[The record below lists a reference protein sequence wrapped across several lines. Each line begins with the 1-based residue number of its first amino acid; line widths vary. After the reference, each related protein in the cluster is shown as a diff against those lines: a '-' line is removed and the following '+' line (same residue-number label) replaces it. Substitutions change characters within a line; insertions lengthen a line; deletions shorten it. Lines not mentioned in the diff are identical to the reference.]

1 MDDCSD
7 PRTLRRGRNPE
18 LVKFF
23 AAVPVIALLF
33 VCAPA
38 EASCNLNPRY
48 LGDVIRWD
56 SPPGSV
62 QFSVQELIE
71 GLAPLY
77 VQTRLNSYPVEHR
90 VSAQTTVRYII
101 TAEITGGTQAVAS
114 TDACLATLDVT
125 LEPDAEFR
133 RLTRR
138 AVIPIAGSTAGA
150 LGGRF
155 RTALELRGVG
165 TMRGRVVFHP
175 ANRAASDG
183 DPSLPYSFNASPL
196 VAWDD
201 VVASMGQSGI
211 GSIDIIPDE
220 GTADVVP
227 QVVARLYNDTP
238 LGTFGTQVAAVLPYA
253 YLRGRSLEVPIP
265 DARFRVN
272 IGIRTFSATKVKV
285 VTYGANGRLQGFRDV
300 TFPAGWTMMTTAA
313 DLTRETLAPGAS
325 VTLLVTGSAVAFYT
339 VTENQT
345 NDPTVVVAPA
355 EPQSR
360 NVGSFVD

>member
-1 MDDCSD
+1 MKS
-7 PRTLRRGRNPE
+7 
-18 LVKFF
+18 
-23 AAVPVIALLF
+23 LLAIF
-33 VCAPA
+33 SLLVCALNA

-48 LGDVIRWD
+48 LGDAIRWD

-62 QFSVQELIE
+62 QFSVQEIIE
-71 GLAPLY
+71 GLPPVY
-77 VQTRLNSYPVEHR
+77 VQTRLNSYPVDHR

-101 TAEITGGTQAVAS
+101 TAEITSGTQAVES
-114 TDACLATLDVT
+114 MDACLATLDVT

-138 AVIPIAGSTAGA
+138 SVIPIAGSTTGA
-150 LGGRF
+150 FGGKF

-175 ANRAASDG
+175 ANRPASDD
-183 DPSLPYSFNASPL
+183 DPSLPYSFNASPVL
-196 VAWDD
+196 SWED

-227 QVVARLYNDTP
+227 QVVARLYNDTT

-253 YLRGRSLEVPIP
+253 YLDGRSLEVPIP
-265 DARFRVN
+265 DTRFRVN
-272 IGIRTFSATKVKV
+272 IGIRTFTTTKVKV
-285 VTYGANGRLQGFRDV
+285 VTYGADGRLDGFRDV
-300 TFPAGWTMMTTAA
+300 TFPAGWTMMTSAA
-313 DLTRETLAPGAS
+313 DLTRETLTPGAS
-325 VTLLVTGSAVAFYT
+325 VTLLVSGSAIAFYT

-355 EPQSR
+355 QPQSR
-360 NVGSFVD
+360 NVGAFVD